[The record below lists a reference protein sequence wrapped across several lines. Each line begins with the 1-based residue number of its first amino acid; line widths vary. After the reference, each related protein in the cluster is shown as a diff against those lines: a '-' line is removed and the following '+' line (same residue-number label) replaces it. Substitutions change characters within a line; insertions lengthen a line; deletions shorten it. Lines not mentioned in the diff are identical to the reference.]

1 MASASA
7 EMMQIPGGG
16 TSPFVMHGA
25 RDAVACGLGHI
36 AQQVHALELAVA
48 ENPGLAFDLAKTLVE
63 SVCRAVLGERS
74 IAFDQADDLPKLFKT
89 ASNHLP
95 FLPASASDAAE
106 TRKSLAQTLNGLST
120 AIQGICELR
129 NQCGFASH
137 GAGSPRPAMESAQAL
152 LAAEAADTIV
162 GFLHRVHRQGRTPPP
177 SPRALYDENQ
187 TFNDSVDETHG
198 PIRILESEFRASEVL
213 FQMEPETY
221 RIYAAEFDEEE
232 ERDEAAAGAP
242 PEAAP

>member
-1 MASASA
+1 MAEAT
-7 EMMQIPGGG
+7 

-25 RDAVACGLGHI
+25 RDAVACGLVHI

-74 IAFDQADDLPKLFKT
+74 IAFDEADDLPKLFKT

-95 FLPASASDAAE
+95 FLPASASGAAE

-137 GAGSPRPAMESAQAL
+137 GSGAPRPAMESVQAL

-162 GFLHRVHRQGRTPPP
+162 GFLHRVHRQDRTPPP
-177 SPRALYDENQ
+177 SPRALYDSNGP
-187 TFNDSVDETHG
+187 FNDSVDETHG
-198 PIRILESEFRASEVL
+198 PIRILEIEFRASEVL
-213 FQMEPETY
+213 FHMEPETY
-221 RIYAAEFDEEE
+221 RIYAAEFDEDA
-232 ERDEAAAGAP
+232 ERVEAGLGAL
-242 PEAAP
+242 PEASP

>member
-7 EMMQIPGGG
+7 QKTPVLEGS

-25 RDAVACGLGHI
+25 RDAVAAGWVHI
-36 AQQVHALELAVA
+36 EQQVHALEVAVA
-48 ENPGLAFDLAKTLVE
+48 ENPGLAFDLARTLVE

-74 IAFDQADDLPKLFKT
+74 IAFDDADDLPKLFKT
-89 ASNHLP
+89 ASRHLP
-95 FLPASASDAAE
+95 FLPTSASDAAE

-137 GAGSPRPAMESAQAL
+137 GSGAPRPAMESVQAL
-152 LAAEAADTIV
+152 LAAEAANTIV
-162 GFLHRVHRQGRTPPP
+162 GFLHRVHRQDRTPPLA
-177 SPRALYDENQ
+177 PRALYDANRP
-187 TFNDSVDETHG
+187 FNDSIDETHG
-198 PIRILESEFRASEVL
+198 PIRVLEIEFRASEVL

-221 RIYAAEFDEEE
+221 RIYAAEFDEEA
-232 ERDEAAAGAP
+232 ERVEAGSEAP
-242 PEAAP
+242 PEASP